1 MRPQDLRIEDFTYS
15 LPEERIAKHPLQER
29 GNSKLLVY
37 KNATIQEDAYV
48 NLTRHL
54 PAESLLVFNETRVI
68 HARLL
73 FQKDTGGMIEVFC
86 LEPHEQYPDVQQ
98 AMAQKGKVWW
108 KCMVGGASKWK
119 HGLVLS
125 TYFKEGPFTLRAEI
139 VERLPGYFT
148 VELSWDADELSF
160 AEVLQVA
167 GKVPLPPYLKR
178 EPEVSDK
185 ERYQTVY
192 AKEDGSVAAPTA
204 GLHFTGGLMQSLEE
218 KKINKEFVT
227 LHVGAGTFKPVKSTT
242 MAEHEMHAEW
252 IDVSVSAITNVLRHL
267 EKNVVAVG
275 TTSLRTLETLYWF
288 GVKLIQHHSLD
299 LTGISL
305 KQWEPYELE
314 SSDISPE
321 KALQAL
327 ADWMLQNHNGRLV
340 TRTQIL
346 IAPGYDFK
354 IADGLI
360 TNFHQPQSTLLL
372 LVAAFIGEDWRKVY
386 DYAMSKDFRFLS
398 YGDGSLLWRKS
409 N

>member
-1 MRPQDLRIEDFTYS
+1 M
-15 LPEERIAKHPLQER
+15 
-29 GNSKLLVY
+29 
-37 KNATIQEDAYV
+37 
-48 NLTRHL
+48 
-54 PAESLLVFNETRVI
+54 
-68 HARLL
+68 
-73 FQKDTGGMIEVFC
+73 
-86 LEPHEQYPDVQQ
+86 
-98 AMAQKGKVWW
+98 
-108 KCMVGGASKWK
+108 
-119 HGLVLS
+119 
-125 TYFKEGPFTLRAEI
+125 
-139 VERLPGYFT
+139 
-148 VELSWDADELSF
+148 
-160 AEVLQVA
+160 
-167 GKVPLPPYLKR
+167 
-178 EPEVSDK
+178 
-185 ERYQTVY
+185 
-192 AKEDGSVAAPTA
+192 
-204 GLHFTGGLMQSLEE
+204 
-218 KKINKEFVT
+218 
-227 LHVGAGTFKPVKSTT
+227 
-242 MAEHEMHAEW
+242 
-252 IDVSVSAITNVLRHL
+252 
-267 EKNVVAVG
+267 
-275 TTSLRTLETLYWF
+275 YWF

-327 ADWMLQNHNGRLV
+327 GDWMLQNHNGRLV